1 MPTTKLTLSVAP
13 EVIAKARR
21 ISKHRKTS
29 VSAMFARYIS
39 TLEDTGHK
47 RNSLPPMT
55 KRAIGLAD
63 GAPKIPD
70 SWDYRDELK
79 DILDERYDLK

>member
-29 VSAMFARYIS
+29 VSAMFARYNS